1 MKETQEFSFMLPNGA
16 KILATLDGNADSS
29 LPKDTELDWSG
40 IGIYIVYPDGQQEP
54 LCAVDFEKKGKWF
67 PRTVLSTTVYSAD
80 KEDYVFKQ
88 EHPYQRMSIWL
99 TYDDD
104 TDGGGHGGSSYD
116 INIWD
121 EDTNERYEPW
131 EVGHI
136 PEEFAALQKLEEII
150 AEHPEIYWERKPV
163 QDKRSTNKEGGE

>member
-1 MKETQEFSFMLPNGA
+1 MNETQEISFMLPNGA

-40 IGIYIVYPDGQQEP
+40 IGIYMIFPDGQQDV

-67 PRTVLSTTVYSAD
+67 PRTVLSTTVYNAD

-104 TDGGGHGGSSYD
+104 DDGGSSYD

-121 EDTNERYEPW
+121 EDANDRHEPW
-131 EVGHI
+131 ETGYI
-136 PEEFAALQKLEEII
+136 PEEFAALQILEEII
-150 AEHPEIYWERKPV
+150 AEHPEIYWERKPI
-163 QDKRSTNKEGGE
+163 QDKRNPDQKDGE